1 MALALFD
8 FDGTITFKDSFGDFI
23 VYAVGR
29 KKFILGAILL
39 SPMLVA
45 YALGFIRNW
54 RAKEIVSTYFF
65 GGWDSRGF
73 KALASNYSR
82 ERLPRIIRE
91 IALERIGWHKL
102 KGDKVVVV
110 SASIDLW
117 LADWC
122 ANQGVDLIATQL
134 EMRDGRVTGRFLTR
148 NCSGEEKVKRIEERY
163 GLKSFDYIYA
173 YGDSAGDRAM
183 LDLAN
188 EKYYRWKRV

>member
-8 FDGTITFKDSFGDFI
+8 FDGTITFKDSFSDFI
-23 VYAVGR
+23 AYAVGR
-29 KKFILGAILL
+29 RKFITGALLL
-39 SPMLVA
+39 SPMLFA

-54 RAKEIVSTYFF
+54 RAKELVSTHFF
-65 GGWDSRGF
+65 GGWDCHSFEG
-73 KALASNYSR
+73 LASRYSK
-82 ERLPRIIRE
+82 ERLPRIVRD

-122 ANQGVDLIATQL
+122 STCGVDLIATKL
-134 EMRDGRVTGRFLTR
+134 EMKDGRVTGRFLTR
-148 NCSGEEKVKRIEERY
+148 NCSGEEKVRRIEEQY
-163 GLKSFDYIYA
+163 DVKSFGYIYA
-173 YGDSAGDRAM
+173 YGDTPGDKAM

-188 EKYYRWKRV
+188 ERYYRWKRI

>member
-73 KALASNYSR
+73 KTLASNYSR
-82 ERLPRIIRE
+82 ERLPRIVRE

-102 KGDKVVVV
+102 KEDKVVVV

-134 EMRDGRVTGRFLTR
+134 EMRAGRVTGRFLTR
-148 NCSGEEKVKRIEERY
+148 NCSGKEKVKRIEERY

-183 LDLAN
+183 LDVAD